1 MSFESKL
8 KKNFSRRICTCFPAH
23 TSEMEGIM
31 IERDGERGGGGAE
44 GADGGV
50 SAISVGPS
58 ATPLPAP
65 SAD

>member
-1 MSFESKL
+1 
-8 KKNFSRRICTCFPAH
+8 
-23 TSEMEGIM
+23 MEGIM